1 MVVVAV
7 VQQLLRVSARQAA
20 AAVGVEEGGRSP
32 RRRRR
37 RVGVGVDVAVGR
49 CRSWVDVVVLVEC
62 HRSRPFFIQTH
73 ERARQSASSSVT
85 RETQE
90 GETEKENS
98 DVIEGQRDC
107 VVSTIYH
114 RD

>member
-1 MVVVAV
+1 MGRYLVDQWLILRFCVLLKRLLGVVAV
-7 VQQLLRVSARQAA
+7 GWCWWNATEADLFLYK
-20 AAVGVEEGGRSP
+20 
-32 RRRRR
+32 
-37 RVGVGVDVAVGR
+37 
-49 CRSWVDVVVLVEC
+49 
-62 HRSRPFFIQTH
+62 H